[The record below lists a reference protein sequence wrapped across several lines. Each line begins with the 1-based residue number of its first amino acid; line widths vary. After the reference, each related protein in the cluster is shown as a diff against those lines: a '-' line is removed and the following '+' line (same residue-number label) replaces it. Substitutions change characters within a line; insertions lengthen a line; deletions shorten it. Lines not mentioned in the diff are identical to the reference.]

1 LFIDYTNKNSYS
13 AALSLLIRGELMQYI
28 STLTWQRDLS
38 IPFNAKTYDR
48 THQIKFGGGSTI
60 NASSAAEFSGKAE
73 LPNPEELFTAAISS
87 CFTLTLLY
95 LAAVKGIIINDCQ
108 IEAVGTLAKN
118 DEGKMAVVEVIIK
131 PQLNFQ
137 DNQQPDDVLFKEL
150 LHKAHEQCFIS
161 SSVKTKVSIEYS

>member
-1 LFIDYTNKNSYS
+1 
-13 AALSLLIRGELMQYI
+13 MQYV

-60 NASSAAEFSGKAE
+60 NASSAPEFLGQAE

-95 LAAVKGIIINDCQ
+95 WAAVKNVLINDCQ
-108 IEAVGTLAKN
+108 IEAIGKLGKN
-118 DEGKMAVVEVIIK
+118 DEGKMAMVEVIIK
-131 PQLNFQ
+131 PQLTFHDDQ
-137 DNQQPDDVLFKEL
+137 KPDDALLKEL

-161 SSVKTKVSIEYS
+161 SSVKTKVSIKYP